1 MAESMLRR
9 ALLLGI
15 GALSWSRDR
24 AEAMV
29 DDLIQHGQ
37 LDSGERDGVI
47 DALVERGRRDQENLR
62 AFVSE
67 QVSRAVR
74 AMPVATKDDLRQL
87 EERLRAEMAAL
98 RKAGPGGEG

>member
-9 ALLLGI
+9 AVLLGI

-37 LDSGERDGVI
+37 LDSGDRDNVVE
-47 DALVERGRRDQENLR
+47 ALVERGRRDQESLR
-62 AFVSE
+62 QFVAE
-67 QVSRAVR
+67 QVARAVR

-87 EERLRAEMAAL
+87 EERLRAEMTAL

>member
-1 MAESMLRR
+1 MLRR

-37 LDSGERDGVI
+37 LDSGQRDSVV
-47 DALVERGRRDQENLR
+47 DALVERGRRDEQSLR
-62 AFVSE
+62 GYVSE
-67 QVSRAVR
+67 QVARAVR
-74 AMPVATKDDLRQL
+74 AVPVATKDDLHQL
-87 EERLRAEMAAL
+87 EERLRAEVAAL

>member
-1 MAESMLRR
+1 MLRR

-37 LDSGERDGVI
+37 LESGERDGVI
-47 DALVERGRRDQENLR
+47 DALVERGRRDQDSLR
-62 AFVSE
+62 TFVSE
-67 QVSRAVR
+67 QVARAVR

-98 RKAGPGGEG
+98 RKAGPGGGG